1 MILLTQRLNGL
12 IIKSHTGHV
21 FTYLCWNWSSYMVV
35 KWAPGTNNRI
45 FFNVTSNVNTYRS
58 QTDSHMLDKK
68 HDYSLVEPQKSLWTI
83 PCSTATHPFLF
94 DLCPSIGKYIPDS
107 KVHGANMGPTWV
119 LSAPDGSH
127 VVPMNLAIRDLNKTK
142 CTNMKTPVPRPF
154 TKTYLSASAS

>member
-1 MILLTQRLNGL
+1 MYLL
-12 IIKSHTGHV
+12 ICAEI
-21 FTYLCWNWSSYMVV
+21 SSFMVV

-45 FFNVTSNVNTYRS
+45 FFNVTSNVNACRS

-68 HDYSLVEPQKSLWTI
+68 HGYSLVEPQKSLWMI
-83 PCSTATHPFLF
+83 PFSNATHPFLF
-94 DLCPSIGKYIPDS
+94 DLCPSIGKDIPDS

-142 CTNMKTPVPRPF
+142 CTNIKTPVPSPF
-154 TKTYLSASAS
+154 TKIYLSASAS